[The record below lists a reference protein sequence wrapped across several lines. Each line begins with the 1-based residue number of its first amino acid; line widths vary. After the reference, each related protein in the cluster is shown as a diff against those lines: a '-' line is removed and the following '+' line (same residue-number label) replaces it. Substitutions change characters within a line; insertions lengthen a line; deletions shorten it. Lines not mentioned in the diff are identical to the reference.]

1 MFLFLFQIRN
11 KNIPWQREADKHIR
25 TACNKYS
32 LFMPQKNPT
41 TFFLWVFL
49 FGSSQ
54 EAFVPAVQSL
64 LPQVTPRIFI
74 FYQLVA
80 YLA

>member
-1 MFLFLFQIRN
+1 
-11 KNIPWQREADKHIR
+11 
-25 TACNKYS
+25 
-32 LFMPQKNPT
+32 MPQKNPT